1 MNPQN
6 EPTPDEANRRGPG
19 NRETELV
26 GTNGRDRSSGAGLP
40 RLVQALEANGC
51 EPNAARGVA
60 RCPAHDD
67 RRPSLHF
74 KQGQRGALVICRT
87 QRCPTE
93 AIAAALGLTIAAL
106 FDDYAPKGSRP
117 RPMLRLAAPAAAPE
131 PEPEPLLEIPESEVW
146 RPGERV
152 TYLKGD
158 GSTCTE
164 LASAVHVY
172 RRADGRAH
180 HVVVRIDRGDGK
192 KTFRPL
198 RWDGRVWR
206 AGAQPRPASLYRLEL
221 VRVRCRSQIVVV
233 EGEKACDEIA
243 ARAIPRILAVTWP
256 GGSGAVERADWSP
269 LAGRDVVLWPDAD
282 DAGRAAMTKLAG
294 ILAPNVASL
303 KMVRTDDLEKGYDA
317 ADVPLEEPML
327 EWMRRRVVGVRR

>member
-1 MNPQN
+1 MSPQKTNPRTLRTSEGSRSTSSGYKAQ
-6 EPTPDEANRRGPG
+6 
-19 NRETELV
+19 
-26 GTNGRDRSSGAGLP
+26 GTAGAGLA
-40 RLVQALEANGC
+40 RLEAALEANGC
-51 EPNAARGVA
+51 EPNAARGTA

-67 RRPSLHF
+67 RNPSLNY
-74 KQGQRGALVICRT
+74 KQGQRGALVVCRSAGCST
-87 QRCPTE
+87 
-93 AIAAALGLTIAAL
+93 ASIAAALGLEVGQL
-106 FDDYAPKGSRP
+106 FDDWQPKGSRP
-117 RPMLRLAAPAAAPE
+117 RPMLRLAAPVAAAPE
-131 PEPEPLLEIPESEVW
+131 PEPDPLLEIPECEIW
-146 RPGERV
+146 RPDETVVYVDSKGV
-152 TYLKGD
+152 TRD
-158 GSTCTE
+158 CVAWE
-164 LASAVHVY
+164 IHIY
-172 RRADGRAH
+172 RREDGRAH
-180 HVVVRIDRGDGK
+180 HLVVRVEPEGRRK
-192 KTFRPL
+192 WFLPL

-317 ADVPLEEPML
+317 ADVDPEQDVLDWL
-327 EWMRRRVVGVRR
+327 RGRVQGVRNV